1 MDIWCWRALG
11 AHTERGV
18 GMYLSVGVDVL
29 WTLFLFCACGV
40 ATTAVTCVG
49 KTSALNQIGKSQ
61 NLPVLQ

>member
-1 MDIWCWRALG
+1 
-11 AHTERGV
+11 
-18 GMYLSVGVDVL
+18 MYLSVGVDVL

-49 KTSALNQIGKSQ
+49 KTSALNQIGKNQ